1 MISGGPG
8 KVQLFDDSQLLDAAD
23 QLGGGG
29 IVGMAMAYPPPPK
42 FRKNHDPIK
51 KCERTSVPQKYEK
64 T

>member
-23 QLGGGG
+23 GHGL
-29 IVGMAMAYPPPPK
+29 PPPPK